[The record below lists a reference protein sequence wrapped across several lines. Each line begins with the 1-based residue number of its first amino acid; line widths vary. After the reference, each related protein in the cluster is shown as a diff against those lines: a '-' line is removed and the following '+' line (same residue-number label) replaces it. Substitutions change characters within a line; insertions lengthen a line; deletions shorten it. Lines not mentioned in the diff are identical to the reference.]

1 MAAPQNFR
9 TAFNGFHREDVV
21 RYLEYLNT
29 KHAAEINQLNSE
41 ADHLRSKLE
50 NAQPTEEQLALEAE
64 RDQLKAQV
72 EELMA
77 RCEALEEAL
86 AAKNQNPEQEEGIH
100 NPAQELEAYRRA
112 ERTERM
118 AKERAELVYHQI
130 NGVLAEATIKVD
142 SVSGQISGMADQVMS
157 QLTQLQVAIGNS
169 KQALKDAASTMYAI
183 RPNE

>member
-1 MAAPQNFR
+1 MPAPQNFR

-29 KHAAEINQLNSE
+29 KHTTEVNQLNSE
-41 ADHLRSKLE
+41 ADFFRSKLE
-50 NAQPTEEQLALEAE
+50 NVISAEEYAALEAE
-64 RDQLKAQV
+64 RDELK
-72 EELMA
+72 A
-77 RCEALEEAL
+77 RCEELEAAL
-86 AAKNQNPEQEEGIH
+86 AAAQAAPVEAAAD
-100 NPAQELEAYRRA
+100 PAQELEAYRRA
-112 ERTERM
+112 ERTARQ

-130 NGVLAEATIKVD
+130 NGVLAEATVKVD
-142 SVSGQISGMADQVMS
+142 SVSTQISGMADQVMS

>member
-1 MAAPQNFR
+1 MSAPQNFR

-29 KHAAEINQLNSE
+29 KHAAEVNQLNSE

-50 NAQPTEEQLALEAE
+50 NVLSAEDYAALEAE
-64 RDQLKAQV
+64 RDELKARCQ
-72 EELMA
+72 EL
-77 RCEALEEAL
+77 EAAL
-86 AAKNQNPEQEEGIH
+86 AAAQAAPAEPAAD
-100 NPAQELEAYRRA
+100 PAQELEAYRRA
-112 ERTERM
+112 ERTERQ
-118 AKERAELVYHQI
+118 ARERAELVYHQI
-130 NGVLAEATIKVD
+130 NGVLADATVKVD
-142 SVSGQISGMADQVMS
+142 SVSTQISGMADQVMS

>member
-1 MAAPQNFR
+1 MPAPQNFR

-41 ADHLRSKLE
+41 LDFLRSKLE
-50 NAQPTEEQLALEAE
+50 NTQTSEEYLTLESD
-64 RDQLKAQV
+64 RDAWK
-72 EELMA
+72 A
-77 RCEALEEAL
+77 RCEELEEAL
-86 AAKNQNPEQEEGIH
+86 AAAQAAPAEPTAD
-100 NPAQELEAYRRA
+100 PAQELEAYRRA

-130 NGVLAEATIKVD
+130 NGVLADATVKVD
-142 SVSGQISGMADQVMS
+142 SVSTQISGMADQVMS